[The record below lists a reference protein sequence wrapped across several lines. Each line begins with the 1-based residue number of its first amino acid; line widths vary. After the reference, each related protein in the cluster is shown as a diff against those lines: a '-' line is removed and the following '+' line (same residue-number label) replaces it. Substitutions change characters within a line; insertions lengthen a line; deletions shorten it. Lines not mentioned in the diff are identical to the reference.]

1 MFTKTLSKTLQKVAN
16 FVKDIEEG
24 IELNLEDNRVLQAE
38 VDIIEGKKA
47 VNTVEIDLGKKL
59 LEKLT

>member
-24 IELNLEDNRVLQAE
+24 IELNLEDNKVLQAE
-38 VDIIEGKKA
+38 VDVIEGKKA
-47 VNTVEIDLGKKL
+47 VNTAEIDLGKKL

>member
-1 MFTKTLSKTLQKVAN
+1 MFAKTLSKTLQKVAN